1 MRFSRIKMGIPV
13 PEEAFAGAF
22 RLSQRCVPGEKVNA
36 PSAYS
41 LCRVWRGDE
50 TTKLYYWA
58 VSTVTAV
65 DTSLTPSQANNCEHV
80 R

>member
-50 TTKLYYWA
+50 TTKLYY
-58 VSTVTAV
+58 
-65 DTSLTPSQANNCEHV
+65 
-80 R
+80 